1 MRQTKY
7 HFYLTIV
14 LALAASA
21 LTTLALMVTASTPM
35 VQAQE
40 ATEEA
45 MADSEAMAPAFKI
58 LAVEKTLINE
68 HWQIM
73 AKGYEEAAKL
83 YGLTIDV
90 VSVPTESDTAA
101 QLDLVE
107 SALAKGYDAIAVSPI
122 SPNNLNPALAK
133 ASEMGIPIVNVDEVI
148 PEDVAKDAGINIA
161 TRISSN
167 NYYAGVLAANYM
179 LENLPEGSQVAV
191 IEGIAGNSSGTARR
205 DGFVETIE
213 ASGALEI
220 VANQSAD
227 WDRAKA
233 NSVTTNILQANPD
246 LKGIYFAND
255 TMALGGMEA
264 VEAAGSEGLILI
276 GTDAI
281 PEATQAVADGKLT
294 GTVAQYPFE
303 MASLA
308 VETLIKILQD
318 RPVAPKVDAPIKLL
332 LKADVDAGAAP
343 EPPAQPK
350 NYTILAVEKTLINEH
365 WQIMAKGYEEAAKLY
380 GLTIDV
386 VSVPT
391 ESDTAAQLDLVESAL
406 AKGYDAIAVSP
417 ISPNNLNPALA
428 KASEMGIPI
437 VNVDEVIPEDV
448 AKDAGIN
455 IATRIS
461 SNNYYAGVLAANY
474 MLENLPEGSQVAVI
488 EGIAGNS
495 SGTARRDGFVETIEA
510 SGALEIVANQS
521 ADWDRAKANSVTTNI
536 LQANPDLKGI
546 YFANDTMALGGM
558 EAVEAAGSE
567 GLILIGTDAIP
578 EATQAVADGKLTGTV
593 AQFPREMAFLAVE
606 NLIKVLEGR
615 PISPRVDA
623 PIKLLLAEDVK

>member
-1 MRQTKY
+1 MSPIKY
-7 HFYLTIV
+7 RVYLVIV
-14 LALAASA
+14 LALAVSA
-21 LTTLALMVTASTPM
+21 LIGLTQAVAPVSPA
-35 VQAQE
+35 QAQE
-40 ATEEA
+40 ATAEATAEA
-45 MADSEAMAPAFKI
+45 MTPAFKI

-73 AKGYEEAAKL
+73 QKGYEWAAKR
-83 YGLTIDV
+83 YNVAIDV
-90 VSVPTESDTAA
+90 VSVPTEADTAA

-107 SALAKGYDAIAVSPI
+107 SALAKGYDGIAVSPI
-122 SPNNLNPALAK
+122 TPNNLNPALAK
-133 ASEMGIPIVNVDEVI
+133 ASEMGIPIVNVDELI
-148 PEDVAKDAGINIA
+148 PEDVAKDAGIVIN
-161 TRISSN
+161 TRIASN
-167 NYYAGVLAANYM
+167 NYYAGVLAAQYM
-179 LENLPEGSQVAV
+179 LDNLPAGSQVAV

-220 VANQSAD
+220 VANQPAD

-246 LKGIYFAND
+246 LKGIYYAND
-255 TMALGGMEA
+255 TMALGGAEA
-264 VEAAGSEGLILI
+264 VEAAGMEGLILI

-281 PEATQAVADGKLT
+281 PEATQAVSDGRLT

-308 VETLIKILQD
+308 VETLLKILND
-318 RPVAPKVDAPIKLL
+318 RPVAPRVDAPIKLL

-350 NYTILAVEKTLINEH
+350 NYKILAVEKTLINEH
-365 WQIMAKGYEEAAKLY
+365 WQIMAEGYAEVAEVY
-380 GLTIDV
+380 GQTIDV

-391 ESDTAAQLDLVESAL
+391 EADTAAQLDLVESAL
-406 AKGYDAIAVSP
+406 AKGYDGIAVSP
-417 ISPNNLNPALA
+417 ITPNNLNPALA

-437 VNVDEVIPEDV
+437 VNVDELIPEDV
-448 AKDAGIN
+448 AKDAGIVIN
-455 IATRIS
+455 TRIA
-461 SNNYYAGVLAANY
+461 SNNYYAGVLAAQY
-474 MLENLPEGSQVAVI
+474 MLDNLPAGSQVAVI

-510 SGALEIVANQS
+510 SGALEIVANQP

-546 YFANDTMALGGM
+546 YYANDTMALGGA
-558 EAVEAAGSE
+558 EAVEAAGME

-578 EATQAVADGKLTGTV
+578 EATQAVSDGRLTGTV
-593 AQFPREMAFLAVE
+593 AQFPREMAWLAVE

-615 PISPRVDA
+615 PIAPRIDA
-623 PIKLLLAEDVK
+623 PIKLLLAADVQ